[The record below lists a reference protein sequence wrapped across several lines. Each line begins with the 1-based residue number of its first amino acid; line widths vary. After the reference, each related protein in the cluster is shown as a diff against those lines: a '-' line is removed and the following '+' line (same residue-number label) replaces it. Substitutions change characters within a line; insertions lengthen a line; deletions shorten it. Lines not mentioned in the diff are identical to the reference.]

1 MERQTTDLEKIFVT
15 HTSNKGFVS
24 QQIKKNSS
32 NSLLI
37 MTKSQFMKMF
47 SRYFI
52 KEDIQMASEHMRR
65 GWALLDTREM
75 HIQTIMRYHVIG
87 RVWIKLDNTKCDIA
101 VEQLE
106 HSYIAVCNV
115 KWHSHCRKQ
124 FGSLLIN

>member
-47 SRYFI
+47 SRHFI

-65 GWALLDTREM
+65 G
-75 HIQTIMRYHVIG
+75 
-87 RVWIKLDNTKCDIA
+87 
-101 VEQLE
+101 
-106 HSYIAVCNV
+106 
-115 KWHSHCRKQ
+115 
-124 FGSLLIN
+124 